1 MNEFGE
7 YFQTIKFNDIYP
19 DVDTFTTEY
28 NASALKGGLTEDNIT
43 TLYYLLYSKYG
54 NSNIANNDTTQ
65 WKYRLFAII
74 FQYGPAWQK
83 KLDIQDKL
91 RNLTETELLEGSK
104 AINSHGYNPSTE
116 LEGGPNPNDY
126 EIKTVNEQTS
136 QKQQRSKLDAYGT
149 LWDLLS
155 NDVTEEFLAKF
166 RKLFLVIVEPQLPL
180 WYEGND

>member
-65 WKYRLFAII
+65 
-74 FQYGPAWQK
+74 
-83 KLDIQDKL
+83 
-91 RNLTETELLEGSK
+91 
-104 AINSHGYNPSTE
+104 
-116 LEGGPNPNDY
+116 
-126 EIKTVNEQTS
+126 
-136 QKQQRSKLDAYGT
+136 
-149 LWDLLS
+149 
-155 NDVTEEFLAKF
+155 
-166 RKLFLVIVEPQLPL
+166 
-180 WYEGND
+180 